1 MQLSS
6 DWVLTLK
13 NLLLPQFCKQC
24 GDRILTE
31 ENGYFCPTCWEMSPR
46 IERPFCPV
54 CGRPHPA
61 GVGLG
66 TRSNFLC
73 GPCSAEKVDRPY
85 RRILGAAQYEGA
97 IEEAIKLLKF
107 NGRTRLSGPLGELAA
122 EAARQELDCE
132 TYHFV
137 IPVPLHRVRNR
148 ERGFNQSQLLAQE
161 VLPVTPNAALDE
173 SLKRIRPTQ
182 VQSRLHGEAERREN
196 VRGAFSVTDGA
207 HLRGAMVLLVDDV
220 VTTGGT
226 IAECARA
233 LRSAGVVVVDV
244 LAVALALPH
253 GQGAQSNR
261 VR

>member
-13 NLLLPQFCKQC
+13 NLLLPQFCRQC
-24 GDRILTE
+24 GERILTE

-46 IERPFCPV
+46 IERPFCPI

-61 GVGLG
+61 GIGLG

-73 GPCSAEKVDRPY
+73 GPCSASNEQRPY

-97 IEEAIKLLKF
+97 IEEAVKLLKF
-107 NGRTRLSGPLGELAA
+107 NGRVRLAQPLGELAA
-122 EAARQELDCE
+122 EAAREELDCE
-132 TYHFV
+132 TYGFV
-137 IPVPLHRVRNR
+137 IPVPLHRVRHR
-148 ERGFNQSQLLAQE
+148 ERGFNQSKLLAQE
-161 VLPVTPNAALDE
+161 VLAVLPNAQLDE
-173 SLKRIRPTQ
+173 SLKRIRPTK

-196 VRGAFSVTDGA
+196 VRGAFAVVEGGHVAGA
-207 HLRGAMVLLVDDV
+207 TVLLVDDV

-226 IAECARA
+226 IAECALA
-233 LRSAGVVVVDV
+233 LRSAGVAVVDV

-253 GQGAQSNR
+253 NPGAQSK
-261 VR
+261 